1 MNEELIN
8 DEVIK
13 LAQNGD
19 QEALDLILKEYKKL
33 IYLNIRNYFLVGADQ
48 DDLLQEGTIGLLK
61 AIKIIVRGKLLLKHL
76 QLFVL
81 EDRY

>member
-48 DDLLQEGTIGLLK
+48 DD
-61 AIKIIVRGKLLLKHL
+61 
-76 QLFVL
+76 
-81 EDRY
+81 

>member
-1 MNEELIN
+1 MGRERIYMNEELIN

-33 IYLNIRNYFLVGADQ
+33 IIS
-48 DDLLQEGTIGLLK
+48 
-61 AIKIIVRGKLLLKHL
+61 
-76 QLFVL
+76 
-81 EDRY
+81 